1 MIAKLSFMKFLNN
14 CFESSPFLHALSN
27 HLGPLVVNKYKFI
40 QYILLHKI
48 VLDDITVCKIW
59 TSEEQNEL

>member
-14 CFESSPFLHALSN
+14 CFECSPFLQALSN
-27 HLGPLVVNKYKFI
+27 HLGPLVVNKYKN
-40 QYILLHKI
+40 LLHKI

-59 TSEEQNEL
+59 TSEEENEL